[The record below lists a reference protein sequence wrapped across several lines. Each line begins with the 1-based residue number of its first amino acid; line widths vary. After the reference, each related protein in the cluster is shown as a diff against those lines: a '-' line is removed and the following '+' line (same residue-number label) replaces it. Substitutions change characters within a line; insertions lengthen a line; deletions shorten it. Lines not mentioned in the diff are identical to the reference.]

1 MGVGNIL
8 FSAMIIVAVIV
19 GSLFAMNYYSTLPV
33 NADSYGNTPTAG
45 NNNTANMVVNGTA
58 AGTSAES
65 GFLIFVAVL
74 LVLAII
80 AYFAF
85 KRY

>member
-1 MGVGNIL
+1 
-8 FSAMIIVAVIV
+8 MIIVAVIV
-19 GSLFAMNYYSTLPV
+19 GSLFAMNYYSSPSKTI
-33 NADSYGNTPTAG
+33 DSYGNAPTAA
-45 NNNTANMVVNGTA
+45 NNNTANVVVNATA
-58 AGTSAES
+58 TGTSAES
-65 GFLIFVAVL
+65 GLLIFVAVL